1 MALTGLGEMRSPVT
15 PSTVTSLAPGRA
27 SSRLLPSLGQLDD
40 DDEANWSASLP
51 ESESFPMLEAPRLS
65 SCLLP
70 SAAVTSP
77 PAVAGTSSTSKGR
90 MQPALEFEEE
100 EEEAGLEEES
110 WAATNGVEEKAERSA
125 AALSSTS
132 SDAAQRLPAERFWER
147 PDVERAIFP
156 GMV

>member
-1 MALTGLGEMRSPVT
+1 
-15 PSTVTSLAPGRA
+15 
-27 SSRLLPSLGQLDD
+27 
-40 DDEANWSASLP
+40 
-51 ESESFPMLEAPRLS
+51 MLEAPRLS

-90 MQPALEFEEE
+90 MQPALEFEE